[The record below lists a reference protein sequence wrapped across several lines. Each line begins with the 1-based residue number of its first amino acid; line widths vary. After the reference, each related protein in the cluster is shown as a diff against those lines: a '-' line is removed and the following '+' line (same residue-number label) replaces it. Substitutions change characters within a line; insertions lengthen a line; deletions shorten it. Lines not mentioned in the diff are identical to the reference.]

1 MSSPCSLSFID
12 ALALVPFSFLF
23 LFFLKEMSCGNVFFF
38 VFLVFA
44 EPLGSAWGGSCSRR
58 HRFHLLC
65 AVPFVR
71 EHARPRM
78 RTSWQAHPR
87 ASTHAHI
94 RTQITW
100 TRIKRRKPPFP
111 HTSSYTSNLIKQKIN
126 ASWKDSLISFRDI
139 RLAVPF
145 PAANFASLVKCFLLR
160 CLLRAAIS
168 TLRRNQVVQ

>member
-1 MSSPCSLSFID
+1 MF
-12 ALALVPFSFLF
+12 
-23 LFFLKEMSCGNVFFF
+23 FFF

-126 ASWKDSLISFRDI
+126 ASWKGSLMSFRDI

-160 CLLRAAIS
+160 CLLRAVIS